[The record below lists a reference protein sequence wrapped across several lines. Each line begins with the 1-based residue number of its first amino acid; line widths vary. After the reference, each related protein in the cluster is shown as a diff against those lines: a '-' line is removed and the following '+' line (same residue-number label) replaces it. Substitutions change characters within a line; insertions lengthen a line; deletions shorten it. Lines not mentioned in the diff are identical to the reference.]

1 MLSPDH
7 LNLFEEYMNTCHSS
21 ISFTSETELENVMT
35 FLDFEFNRKNN
46 EFVSSVY
53 RKATFTGVYTHFES
67 LIPLNYKRGFVST
80 LIYLI
85 FHICSSFEII
95 VKELTNFKSMMTK
108 NGYHILKYLLVFQQI
123 ILLQRENSHG

>member
-1 MLSPDH
+1 MCYYHVLLDNCPPEFKPVFYRRYVDDIFVMLSPDH

-46 EFVSSVY
+46 EFVSTVY

-95 VKELTNFKSMMTK
+95 VKELNNFK
-108 NGYHILKYLLVFQQI
+108 
-123 ILLQRENSHG
+123 